1 MMAAFGQP
9 ILNLTPL
16 ENGFDAVNIVGENF
30 RPMFNSPIAYEVATF
45 LKMLLSFSPRGIL
58 NMSWYERTRCYADG
72 QVGMALAATLL
83 APLFELDSGSPAY
96 RNTDYIPIPHGTV
109 GRPMAHVCGYALCI
123 PSNVPDDRLSSIWTA
138 LVSLTSPETTKMYI
152 ENGSLVTP
160 RFSTGR
166 DPDVQKIST
175 LFSLVD
181 EMASKGILK
190 VWARPPVPELSKI
203 IAIAG
208 QEIHDFLSGK
218 KSLANALS
226 DAQNR
231 GDGLMRERGHY

>member
-1 MMAAFGQP
+1 
-9 ILNLTPL
+9 
-16 ENGFDAVNIVGENF
+16 
-30 RPMFNSPIAYEVATF
+30 MFNSAIAREVANF
-45 LKMLLSFSPRGIL
+45 LKMLLNFSPREIL

-83 APLFELDSGSPAY
+83 APLFELDPGSPAY
-96 RNTDYIPIPHGTV
+96 RNTEYIPIPHGEA

-123 PSNVPDDRLSSIWTA
+123 PSNVPTDRLDSIWTA
-138 LVSLTSPETTKMYI
+138 LLSLTSPETTKLYI
-152 ENGSLVTP
+152 QNGSLVTP
-160 RFSTGR
+160 RISTGR
-166 DPDVQKIST
+166 DPDVQKRST
-175 LFSLVD
+175 LISLVD

-208 QEIHDFLSGK
+208 EEIHDFLSGK
-218 KSLANALS
+218 KSIENALS

-231 GDGLMRERGHY
+231 ADSLMMERGHY